1 MEEPVQ
7 NTQSLAP
14 EAPSLALSDLILL
27 FNLVK
32 AAADRGAVKPE
43 EMTAV
48 GTVYEKLGRFLQASG
63 AFNSPPPPTEQSDQ

>member
-1 MEEPVQ
+1 MDQEIQTP
-7 NTQSLAP
+7 AP
-14 EAPSLALSDLILL
+14 EVPSLALSDLILL
-27 FNLVK
+27 FNVVK

-63 AFNSPPPPTEQSDQ
+63 AFTPPAQAEPTDQ

>member
-1 MEEPVQ
+1 MDQEIQTP
-7 NTQSLAP
+7 AP
-14 EAPSLALSDLILL
+14 EVPSLALADLILL

-63 AFNSPPPPTEQSDQ
+63 ALNPPAAPAEEPAPTE